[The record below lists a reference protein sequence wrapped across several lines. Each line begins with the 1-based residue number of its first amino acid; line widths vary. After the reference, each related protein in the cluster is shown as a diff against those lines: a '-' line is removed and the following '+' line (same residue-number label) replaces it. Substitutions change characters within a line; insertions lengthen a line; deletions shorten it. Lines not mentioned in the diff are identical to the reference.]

1 MKAPRILVPVDFSP
15 CSVAAVSAAA
25 ALARRSG
32 ATVSIAHVVAPR
44 DTGYVSIEPMYLPPR
59 IAETLYQEHL
69 RHAERELSELADQA
83 RALAPTANVQTE
95 IVSGEPMAE
104 ILRLGDE
111 TADLIVMGSH
121 GHTGA
126 VRFLLGSVAEKV
138 SRRATCPVLVVPD
151 QREGHIEEQADANA
165 VPRFEQ
171 ILAAV
176 DYGPATDGVV
186 RLAADLAAPVGTVH
200 LVHVWS
206 PPLFPTLTATSAST
220 EVTSSLDEQR
230 LREVRRL
237 EDFAAGLQLGDS
249 LKIKPFVGSGQVIDE
264 LLERA
269 DEVSAD
275 VIVMGSHSRDSIVE
289 RVLGTVADR
298 VLRHASRPV
307 LLVPTPL

>member
-1 MKAPRILVPVDFSP
+1 MKLPRILVPVDFSP

-25 ALARRSG
+25 TLARRSG
-32 ATVSIAHVVAPR
+32 AAVSITHVVPPR

-69 RHAERELSELADQA
+69 RNAERELSELADRA
-83 RALAPTANVQTE
+83 RALAPTATVQTE

-104 ILRLGDE
+104 ILRISAE
-111 TADLIVMGSH
+111 SADLIVMGSH

-151 QREGHIEEQADANA
+151 QPDGQVDEDAL
-165 VPRFEQ
+165 PRFEH

-206 PPLFPTLTATSAST
+206 PPMFPSLTATGAST
-220 EVTSSLDEQR
+220 EITSSLDEQR
-230 LREVRRL
+230 LHEVRRL
-237 EDFAAGLQLGDS
+237 EGFAAELQLGDS
-249 LKIKPFVGSGQVIDE
+249 LHVKPFVGSGHVIDE

-298 VLRHASRPV
+298 VLRHARRPV